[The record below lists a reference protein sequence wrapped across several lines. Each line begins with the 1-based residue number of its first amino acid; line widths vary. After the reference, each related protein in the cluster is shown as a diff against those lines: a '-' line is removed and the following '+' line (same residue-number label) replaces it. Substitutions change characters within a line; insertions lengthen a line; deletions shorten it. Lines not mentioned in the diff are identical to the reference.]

1 MAVPNSLSS
10 IDLMTLSVFKHVL
23 TQRKV
28 WRENVDAFGQVV
40 DKYLED
46 EINKI
51 ERKVN
56 GNDDST

>member
-1 MAVPNSLSS
+1 MAATNPISS

-23 TQRKV
+23 TQRKG
-28 WRENVDAFGQVV
+28 WRENVDAFGHVV

-56 GNDDST
+56 GDNNSP

>member
-10 IDLMTLSVFKHVL
+10 IDFMTLSVFKHVL
-23 TQRKV
+23 TQRKTWQNNADV
-28 WRENVDAFGQVV
+28 FGHVV

-56 GNDDST
+56 GDNNSP

>member
-10 IDLMTLSVFKHVL
+10 IDFMTLSVFKHVL
-23 TQRKV
+23 TQRKTCQ
-28 WRENVDAFGQVV
+28 NNPDLFGHVV

-56 GNDDST
+56 GDNNSP

>member
-10 IDLMTLSVFKHVL
+10 IDFMTLSVFKHVL
-23 TQRKV
+23 TQGKTWQNNADV
-28 WRENVDAFGQVV
+28 FGHIV

-56 GNDDST
+56 GDNNSP

>member
-10 IDLMTLSVFKHVL
+10 IDFMTLSVFKHVL
-23 TQRKV
+23 TQRKTQQNNADV
-28 WRENVDAFGQVV
+28 FGHVV

-56 GNDDST
+56 GDNNSP

>member
-10 IDLMTLSVFKHVL
+10 IDFMTLSVFKHVL

-56 GNDDST
+56 GDNNSP

>member
-28 WRENVDAFGQVV
+28 WQNNADVFGHVV

>member
-10 IDLMTLSVFKHVL
+10 IDFMTLSVFKHVL

-28 WRENVDAFGQVV
+28 WRENVDAFGHVV

>member
-28 WRENVDAFGQVV
+28 WQNNADVFGHVV
-40 DKYLED
+40 DKYLQD
-46 EINKI
+46 EINKL
-51 ERKVN
+51 EQKGNVN
-56 GNDDST
+56 DHDT

>member
-28 WRENVDAFGQVV
+28 WQNNADVFGHVV
-40 DKYLED
+40 DKYLQD
-46 EINKI
+46 EINKL
-51 ERKVN
+51 EQK
-56 GNDDST
+56 GNVDDHDT